1 VIKLIKEK
9 LFMTEKIN
17 LVKDT
22 IDFNDVKRLITWLET
37 NPRLTKGDLTLEF
50 EKKWSKWL
58 GVKYSVFVN
67 SGSSA
72 NLAAI
77 YSLLLSGKL
86 KNNKIVVPAVSW
98 VTTVTPTI
106 QLGMEPIMCDCDIDN
121 LGLDINH
128 LKEIIKNDNP
138 SAIILVH
145 VLGIPNHMDEILKLC
160 KENNILLI
168 EDTCE
173 SIGSKYNDKLL
184 GVLGDLSTFSFYFGH
199 HMSTIEGGMISTNDE
214 DLYHI
219 LLSIRS
225 HGWDRDLPKE
235 KQNSLREKYSVDKFR
250 SLYTFYYPGFNL
262 RSTDLQAYIGLG
274 QLEKLDMIVENRN
287 KNFIRYKN
295 EIKNTFWNVSPPEGS
310 FISNFSFPIITKN
323 IKELTEQLITNNIE
337 CRPLICGS
345 INEHPF
351 WYERYGKQ
359 NLPNSK
365 LVHNYGLYL
374 PNNHQMTDEEI
385 SKVIE
390 VVNKHV

>member
-1 VIKLIKEK
+1 
-9 LFMTEKIN
+9 MTEKID

-50 EKKWSKWL
+50 EKKWSEWL
-58 GVKYSVFVN
+58 GVKYSIFVN

-160 KENNILLI
+160 KENDILLI

-184 GVLGDLSTFSFYFGH
+184 GTLGDLSTFSFYFGH

-235 KQNSLREKYSVDKFR
+235 KQNSLREKYGVDKFR

-295 EIKNTFWNVSPPEGS
+295 EIKNTFWNISPPEGS

-390 VVNKHV
+390 VVNNHV

>member
-1 VIKLIKEK
+1 MNIK
-9 LFMTEKIN
+9 

-22 IDFNDVKRLITWLET
+22 IDFDDISKLIDWLKT

-77 YSLLLSGKL
+77 YSLILSKKM
-86 KNNKIVVPAVSW
+86 KNNKIIVPAVSW
-98 VTTVTPTI
+98 VTTVTPAI
-106 QLGMEPIMCDCDIDN
+106 QLGLTPIMCDCDKDN

-128 LKEIIKNDNP
+128 LKQIIKDESP

-145 VLGIPNHMDEILKLC
+145 VLGYPNHMNDIIELC
-160 KENNILLI
+160 KENDIILI

-173 SIGSKYNDKLL
+173 SIGSEYNNKKL
-184 GVLGDLSTFSFYFGH
+184 GTFGDLSTFSFYFGH
-199 HMSTIEGGMISTNDE
+199 HMSTIEGGMVSTDDE

-225 HGWDRDLPKE
+225 HGWDRDLPTK
-235 KQNSLREKYSVDKFR
+235 KQEELREKYKINNFR
-250 SLYTFYYPGFNL
+250 ALYTFYYPGFNL
-262 RSTDLQAYIGLG
+262 RATDLQAFIGLN
-274 QLEKLDMIVENRN
+274 QMDKLDMIVKNRN
-287 KNFIRYKN
+287 KNYLKYKK
-295 EIKNTFWNVSPPEGS
+295 EIKNDFWSISEPEGS
-310 FISNFSFPIITKN
+310 YVSNFSYPIITKN
-323 IKELTEQLITNNIE
+323 IDNLINELSKNNIE

-359 NLPNSK
+359 ELNNSK
-365 LVHNYGLYL
+365 IVHEYGLYI
-374 PNNHQMTDEEI
+374 PNNHQMTDDEI
-385 SKVIE
+385 NKVIKI
-390 VVNKHV
+390 VNENI

>member
-1 VIKLIKEK
+1 
-9 LFMTEKIN
+9 MSYEKIK

-22 IDFNDVKRLITWLET
+22 IDINDINKLIEWLIT
-37 NPRLTKGDLTLEF
+37 NPKLTKGPLTVEF
-50 EKKWSKWL
+50 EKKWSEWL

-77 YSLLLSGKL
+77 YSLLLSGRL

-98 VTTVTPTI
+98 VTTITPAI
-106 QLGMEPIMCDCDIDN
+106 QLGLTPIMCECDMDN

-128 LKEIIKNDNP
+128 LKQIIREERP

-145 VLGIPNHMDEILKLC
+145 VLGFPNHMDEIIKLC
-160 KENNILLI
+160 KENAILLV

-173 SIGSKYNDKLL
+173 SMGSEYNGKKL
-184 GVLGDLSTFSFYFGH
+184 GTLGDLSTFSFYFGH

-225 HGWDRDLPKE
+225 HGWDRDLPEE
-235 KQNSLREKYSVDKFR
+235 KQISLRKKYNVDEFR

-262 RSTDLQAYIGLG
+262 RSTDLQAFIGLE
-274 QLEKLDMIVENRN
+274 QLNKINQIVTNRN
-287 KNFIRYKN
+287 RNYNIYKEKIN
-295 EIKNTFWNVSPPEGS
+295 NKYWNINPPS
-310 FISNFSFPIITKN
+310 NSYISNFSFPIITEN
-323 IKELTEQLITNNIE
+323 IKKLTEELIKNNIE

-359 NLPNSK
+359 SLPNAERAHK
-365 LVHNYGLYL
+365 YGLYL
-374 PNNHQMTDEEI
+374 PNNHQMTEDEI
-385 SKVIE
+385 NKVIE
-390 VVNKHV
+390 IVNKNL

>member
-1 VIKLIKEK
+1 
-9 LFMTEKIN
+9 MTEKIN

-50 EKKWSKWL
+50 EKKWSEWL

-98 VTTVTPTI
+98 VTTVTPVI

-128 LKEIIKNDNP
+128 LKEIIKNNKP

-160 KENNILLI
+160 KENDILLI

-184 GVLGDLSTFSFYFGH
+184 GALGDLSTFSFYFGH

-235 KQNSLREKYSVDKFR
+235 KQNFLREKYGVDKFR

-274 QLEKLDMIVENRN
+274 QLEKLDMIVKNRN

-295 EIKNTFWNVSPPEGS
+295 EIKNTFWNVSEPEGS

>member
-1 VIKLIKEK
+1 
-9 LFMTEKIN
+9 MTEKIN

-50 EKKWSKWL
+50 EKKWSEWL

-98 VTTVTPTI
+98 FNTVTPTI
-106 QLGMEPIMCDCDIDN
+106 QLGMEPIMCDCNIDN

-128 LKEIIKNDNP
+128 LKEIIKNNNP
-138 SAIILVH
+138 SVIILVH

-160 KENNILLI
+160 KENDILLI

-184 GVLGDLSTFSFYFGH
+184 GTLGDLSTFSFYFGH

-235 KQNSLREKYSVDKFR
+235 KQNSLREKYGVDKFR

-390 VVNKHV
+390 VVNKYV

>member
-1 VIKLIKEK
+1 
-9 LFMTEKIN
+9 MTEKIN

-22 IDFNDVKRLITWLET
+22 IDIDDVKRLITWLET

-50 EKKWSKWL
+50 EKKWSEWL

-138 SAIILVH
+138 SVIILVH

-160 KENNILLI
+160 KENDILLI

-184 GVLGDLSTFSFYFGH
+184 GTLGDLSTFSFYFGH

-235 KQNSLREKYSVDKFR
+235 KQNSLREKYGVDKFR

-295 EIKNTFWNVSPPEGS
+295 EIKNTFWNISPPEGS

-385 SKVIE
+385 TKVIE

>member
-1 VIKLIKEK
+1 
-9 LFMTEKIN
+9 MTEKIN

-22 IDFNDVKRLITWLET
+22 IDIDDVKRLITWLET

-50 EKKWSKWL
+50 EKKWSEWL

-138 SAIILVH
+138 SVIILVH

-160 KENNILLI
+160 KENDILLI

-184 GVLGDLSTFSFYFGH
+184 GTLGDLSTFSFYFGH

-235 KQNSLREKYSVDKFR
+235 KQNSLREKYGVDKFR

-295 EIKNTFWNVSPPEGS
+295 EIKNTFWNISPPEGS

-359 NLPNSK
+359 TLPNSK

-385 SKVIE
+385 TKVIE

>member
-1 VIKLIKEK
+1 
-9 LFMTEKIN
+9 MNEKIT

-22 IDFNDVKRLITWLET
+22 IDIDDINKLIDWLKT
-37 NPRLTKGDLTLEF
+37 NPRLTKGELTIEF
-50 EKKWSKWL
+50 EKKWSEWL

-77 YSLLLSGKL
+77 YSLILSNRL

-98 VTTVTPTI
+98 VTTVTPAI
-106 QLGMEPIMCDCDIDN
+106 QLGLEPIMCECDIDN

-128 LKEIIKNDNP
+128 LKEIIKNENP

-145 VLGIPNHMDEILKLC
+145 VLGFPNHMNEILELC
-160 KENNILLI
+160 KENEIMLI

-173 SIGSKYNDKLL
+173 SMGSEYDGNKL
-184 GVLGDLSTFSFYFGH
+184 GTLGDLSTFSFYFGH
-199 HMSTIEGGMISTNDE
+199 HMSTIEGGMVSTDNE

-225 HGWDRDLPKE
+225 HGWDRDLPEE
-235 KQNSLREKYSVDKFR
+235 KQEFLRKKYNVDNFR

-262 RSTDLQAYIGLG
+262 RATDLQAFIGLG
-274 QLEKLDMIVENRN
+274 QLEKLGTIVTNRN
-287 KNFIRYKN
+287 KNYERYKN
-295 EIKNTFWNVSPPEGS
+295 EIKSYFWNISPPKNS
-310 FISNFSFPIITKN
+310 FISNFSFPVITKN
-323 IKELTEQLITNNIE
+323 IKSLTEELIKNNIE

-365 LVHNYGLYL
+365 LVHEFGLYI
-374 PNNHQMTDEEI
+374 PNNHQMTDDEI
-385 SKVIE
+385 SKVINI
-390 VVNKHV
+390 VNKHI

>member
-1 VIKLIKEK
+1 
-9 LFMTEKIN
+9 MTEKIN

-50 EKKWSKWL
+50 EKKWSEWL

-106 QLGMEPIMCDCDIDN
+106 QLGMEPIMCDCNIDN

-128 LKEIIKNDNP
+128 LKQIIESENP

-160 KENNILLI
+160 KENDILLI

-184 GVLGDLSTFSFYFGH
+184 GTLGDLSTFSFYFGH

-235 KQNSLREKYSVDKFR
+235 KQNSLREKYGVDKFR

-390 VVNKHV
+390 VVNKYV

>member
-1 VIKLIKEK
+1 MSIK
-9 LFMTEKIN
+9 

-22 IDFNDVKRLITWLET
+22 IDFDDINKLIEWLKT
-37 NPRLTKGDLTLEF
+37 NPKLTKGELTTNF
-50 EKKWSKWL
+50 EKKWSEWL

-77 YSLLLSGKL
+77 YSLILSGKL

-98 VTTVTPTI
+98 VTTVTPAI
-106 QLGMEPIMCDCDIDN
+106 QLGMEPIMCECDINN

-128 LKEIIKNDNP
+128 LKEIIKNENP

-145 VLGIPNHMDEILKLC
+145 VLGFPNHMNEIIELC
-160 KENNILLI
+160 EENDILLI

-173 SIGSKYNDKLL
+173 SIGSKYNNKLL
-184 GVLGDLSTFSFYFGH
+184 GTFGHLSTFSFYFGH
-199 HMSTIEGGMISTNDE
+199 HMSTIEGGMISTDDE

-235 KQNSLREKYSVDKFR
+235 KQEFLRDKYNVDNFR

-262 RSTDLQAYIGLG
+262 RATDLQAFIGLG
-274 QLEKLDMIVENRN
+274 QLKKLNTIVINRN
-287 KNFIRYKN
+287 KNYEIYKN
-295 EIKNTFWNVSPPEGS
+295 EIKNLFWNISPPENS

-323 IKELTEQLITNNIE
+323 IKSLTEELIKNNIE

-359 NLPNSK
+359 DLPNSK
-365 LVHNYGLYL
+365 LVHEFGLYI
-374 PNNHQMTDEEI
+374 PNNHQMTYDEI
-385 SKVIE
+385 SKVIKI
-390 VVNKHV
+390 VNNNL

>member
-1 VIKLIKEK
+1 MNIK
-9 LFMTEKIN
+9 

-22 IDFNDVKRLITWLET
+22 IDSQDINNLIEWLKT
-37 NPRLTKGDLTLEF
+37 NPKLTKGELTVEF
-50 EKKWSKWL
+50 EKRWSEWL

-98 VTTVTPTI
+98 VTTVTPAI
-106 QLGMEPIMCDCDIDN
+106 QLGLEPIMCECDEKN
-121 LGLDINH
+121 LGLDITH
-128 LKEIIKNDNP
+128 LESIIKNENP

-145 VLGIPNHMDEILKLC
+145 VLGLPNHMDEIVKLC
-160 KENNILLI
+160 KENNVLLV
-168 EDTCE
+168 EDSCE
-173 SIGSKYNDKLL
+173 SIGSKYNDKMI
-184 GVLGDLSTFSFYFGH
+184 GTFGDMSTFSFYFGH

-225 HGWDRDLPKE
+225 HGWDRDLPSE
-235 KQNSLREKYSVDKFR
+235 KQSELRKKYNIQNFR

-262 RSTDLQAYIGLG
+262 RATDLQAFIGLQ
-274 QLEKLDMIVENRN
+274 QLKKLDLIVSNRN
-287 KNFIRYKN
+287 KNYVRYKN
-295 EIKNTFWNVSPPEGS
+295 EIKNDFWSASEPTNS
-310 FISNFSFPIITKN
+310 FVSNFSYPIITKN
-323 IKELTEQLITNNIE
+323 IDKLVKSLTENNIE

-345 INEHPF
+345 ITEHPF

-359 NLPNSK
+359 DLPNAK
-365 LVHNYGLYL
+365 LVHEYGLYV
-374 PNNHQMTDEEI
+374 PNNHEMTDDEI
-385 SKVIE
+385 NKIIKI
-390 VVNKHV
+390 VNENI